1 MRLTVN
7 LEKRAKITAH
17 RQAFLGGGGVAG
29 GESAGKSGRIKQK
42 DLG

>member
-1 MRLTVN
+1 MGFTAN
-7 LEKRAKITAH
+7 LQKRAKMTAH
-17 RQAFLGGGGVAG
+17 RQAFLGGGGEAG